1 MEKRIVRFMP
11 VVFVLG
17 IVLSGFNE
25 TPARPVEKGSH
36 DGVLIRQSRISA
48 DLKDIPLMEL
58 LLMIQEQCSIWFKC
72 NESLLDEKVSVR
84 FKDLS
89 LEDGMKRILAS
100 MNHVFVF
107 DANGRLAGVMIL
119 SKSKT
124 GMDTAKN
131 RHLSPRNPPTARAL
145 SRDTAKDYFESMSP
159 SSERSKPRPVIQKA
173 QLVKHPNI
181 KPAVSRVHHDNA
193 SVENPDSDRP
203 VSALG
208 VSRNMMKPVK
218 EQ

>member
-1 MEKRIVRFMP
+1 MAKH
-11 VVFVLG
+11 VL
-17 IVLSGFNE
+17 IALVLILSIASPCLSE
-25 TPARPVEKGSH
+25 TTTRPVKPSSH
-36 DGVLIRQSRISA
+36 DGAVLIKNGRASTNAENVPI
-48 DLKDIPLMEL
+48 MEM

-72 NESLLDEKVSVR
+72 NESLLDEKVSVQ
-84 FKDLS
+84 FKDLA
-89 LEDGMKRILAS
+89 LEDGIKRILSS

-119 SKSKT
+119 GKSKT

-131 RHLSPRNPPTARAL
+131 RQLSPRNPPTARAL

-218 EQ
+218 D

>member
-1 MEKRIVRFMP
+1 MAKH
-11 VVFVLG
+11 VFVA
-17 IVLSGFNE
+17 IVLILTIVFFGFNE

-36 DGVLIRQSRISA
+36 DGVLIKHSRISA

-58 LLMIQEQCSIWFKC
+58 LIRIQEQCNVWFKC

-89 LEDGMKRILAS
+89 LEDGMKRILSS

-119 SKSKT
+119 GKSKT
-124 GMDTAKN
+124 GMDMAKN
-131 RHLSPRNPPTARAL
+131 RHLSPRKPPSAMAL
-145 SRDTAKDYFESMSP
+145 GRDTAKDYSESTSY

-193 SVENPDSDRP
+193 SVENPDSARP

-208 VSRNMMKPVK
+208 VSRHMMKPM
-218 EQ
+218 QDQ